1 MKKTDLLIVF
11 TDGETITVKSHT
23 KCEYVDELNLFFILA
38 GTDTEV
44 KAIIPR
50 ERVKYIVP
58 AS

>member
-1 MKKTDLLIVF
+1 M
-11 TDGETITVKSHT
+11 TVESHT
-23 KCEYVDELNLFFILA
+23 KCEYMDESKLFFILV
-38 GTDTEV
+38 GTEV

>member
-11 TDGETITVKSHT
+11 TDGEKMTVESHT
-23 KCEYVDELNLFFILA
+23 KCEYMDESKLFFILI
-38 GTDTEV
+38 GTEV

-58 AS
+58 AD